1 MWIVFTFVSKLQKK
15 INPTIKNTQNGFFL
29 LELAPGPL
37 ADNQAGHFLLA
48 PCEGCFCCGALDAMV
63 LRGVLERGTL
73 EEDEDWAGT
82 FESFVFEVGALGGGE
97 LVCVLLEGPWLALPQ
112 DSSNMA
118 ITSLI

>member
-1 MWIVFTFVSKLQKK
+1 M
-15 INPTIKNTQNGFFL
+15 
-29 LELAPGPL
+29 ELAPGPL

-63 LRGVLERGTL
+63 LRGVLERGAL

-82 FESFVFEVGALGGGE
+82 FESFVFEVGVLGGGK